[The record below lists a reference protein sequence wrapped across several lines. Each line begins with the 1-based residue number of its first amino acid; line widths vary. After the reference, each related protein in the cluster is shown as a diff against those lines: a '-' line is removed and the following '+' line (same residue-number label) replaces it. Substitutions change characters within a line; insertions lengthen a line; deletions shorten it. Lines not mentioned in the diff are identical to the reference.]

1 MALIKRYDFS
11 ALSAMCVD
19 DSEFFLD
26 VFTDILGAFGV
37 KRVTTAVSAE
47 AALEKLEQAN
57 PDIVFIDWEMAHD
70 TCEDFLR
77 AVRQNPKHPFR
88 TIPIILV
95 TGYTEIKR
103 IHLARD
109 LGINEFIV
117 KPISAKNL
125 HSRLVKL
132 IENPRKFYMSR
143 TYFGPD
149 RRRRQVELDF
159 KDRRSR

>member
-1 MALIKRYDFS
+1 
-11 ALSAMCVD
+11 MCVD
-19 DSEFFLD
+19 DSEFFLE
-26 VFTDILGAFGV
+26 VFTDVLGAFGV
-37 KRVTTAVSAE
+37 KRVSSATSAE
-47 AALEKLEQAN
+47 SALEKLESIN

-125 HSRLVKL
+125 HARLVKL

-149 RRRRQVELDF
+149 RRRRQVEIDF
-159 KDRRSR
+159 KERRAQK